1 MENFISEVT
10 VSKKTKIRNIIK
22 KINTNGLNG
31 VFVTKPNRDIL
42 GIITDSDI
50 RKNILRNNFKKST
63 RADQIM
69 KKKFISI
76 PQSKV
81 NLSKKILYE
90 SNKILVPVLNKRKI
104 VDYVHI
110 SDFNSYKDKEKIE
123 SLLLVVLE

>member
-90 SNKILVPVLNKRKI
+90 SNI
-104 VDYVHI
+104 
-110 SDFNSYKDKEKIE
+110 
-123 SLLLVVLE
+123 